1 MSRRNKHKPRGTAS
15 TPAPQATYDAV
26 DSSTRRR
33 APRSTVRSED
43 VELTKPKR
51 KRMIS
56 TSRDLLRNFELAG
69 FALRM
74 HLDYVSGFT
83 VQYTTPD
90 DTLNEELERD
100 LRTWSRPANFDAQG
114 RHSLQRMV
122 RLGEACALTDGD
134 FFYIM
139 LADGT
144 VQGIEGDR
152 VTTPSGGRDFKADDF
167 EQLVHGIELD
177 RRGRMRRVCICR
189 RENTQLL
196 FDSWAQARN
205 VVQRGYFTRIDQV
218 RGITPFSSAIN
229 RYIDL
234 YESYELALIKAKFA
248 SMLGLKVT
256 SEKLDKYP
264 GFDTVDAETG
274 KEATSTTNKYK
285 IDFSQKAPFYLEMN
299 RGDDIDF
306 LENKIPSTE
315 FAAFCEQ
322 MIRMALLSVDIP
334 YEFFDGSGVTYS
346 LIRHKTMQYYQSSR
360 AKRLDNADAINRIL
374 DWRHA
379 RRIATGDLR
388 LPRGMTIHDI
398 SREIIFTGLPWLD
411 PLKEVKANRE
421 AVAADF
427 TSELRV
433 CREHGVELQDILRE
447 KKLANDLRARYG
459 LPTVAAQADEKG
471 DEMASKT
478 TEEI

>member
-1 MSRRNKHKPRGTAS
+1 MSRRHKHKPKDTA
-15 TPAPQATYDAV
+15 PAPQASYDAV

-33 APRSTVRSED
+33 APRSTTRSED
-43 VELTKPKR
+43 VELTKLKR

-69 FALRM
+69 FAMRM

-90 DTLNEELERD
+90 DQLNEELERD
-100 LRTWSRPANFDAQG
+100 LRHWSRPGNFDAQA

-134 FFYIM
+134 FFYVM
-139 LADGT
+139 LADGS

-152 VTTPSGGRDFKADDF
+152 VTTPSGGRGFKGDDF
-167 EQLVHGIELD
+167 EKLVHGIELD
-177 RRGRMRRVCICR
+177 SRGRTSRICICR
-189 RENTQLL
+189 REKSQLV
-196 FDSWAQARN
+196 FDSWASARN

-248 SMLGLKVT
+248 NMLGLKVT
-256 SEKLDKYP
+256 SQKLDKYP
-264 GFDTVDAETG
+264 TFGTIDAETG
-274 KEATSTTNKYK
+274 EEATSETNKYK
-285 IDFSQKAPFYLEMN
+285 INFTQRAPFYLEMDQ
-299 RGDDIDF
+299 GDDIDF
-306 LENKIPSTE
+306 LESKIPSTE
-315 FAAFCEQ
+315 FTAFCEQ

-346 LIRHKTMQYYQSSR
+346 LIRHKTMQYYQSAR

-374 DWRHA
+374 DWRNA
-379 RRIATGDLR
+379 RRIAAGELV
-388 LPRGMTIHDI
+388 LPRGMTVNDI

-433 CREHGVELQDILRE
+433 CREHGVDLQDILRE

-459 LPTVAAQADEKG
+459 LPASTAAADEKG
-471 DEMASKT
+471 DELAFQT
-478 TEEI
+478 TEEPQ